1 MSKEVNLIDELTK
14 LFSMKYMKLN
24 YNTFLKKNKSA
35 KIIAIDIDNFKH
47 INDQF
52 GHEEG
57 DNSLKYFSNTLLK
70 VFSDNETNMIVR
82 RSGDEFI
89 ILTSL
94 SNEEIELRIESAH
107 KLIEFYES
115 SESICCAFRF
125 SCGIVSAEH
134 GIESTMD
141 KADAMMYEAKR
152 KKLKTFFYNEE
163 TYKEA
168 KADSRYLTYFDNSV
182 TTSSTHFNRQE
193 IFTIEGIST
202 GIEELYTR
210 DKNDNTFFEQDK
222 YEMLRKNYRLQKI
235 DLLNLEKLFMNSR
248 TINGKIML
256 NIHNQTLFNDR
267 INFIDQLRNFIE
279 IGNLNPNQIILS
291 INVRML
297 NCDINSLNQAIIILR
312 QFGFEICLDS
322 YSDEIGNG
330 SNYIWHKIDIDY
342 MKICREYWI
351 QGINNPKINKDI
363 QSLVSNM
370 QETITIP
377 IFSIVTSDLEHEF
390 IEATGNKVYVKGNY
404 YKKEKGM

>member
-1 MSKEVNLIDELTK
+1 MSKEINLIDELTR

-24 YNTFLKKNKSA
+24 YNTFLKKNKRV
-35 KIIAIDIDNFKH
+35 KLIAIDIDNFKH

-57 DNSLKYFSNTLLK
+57 DNSLRYFSNTLLK
-70 VFSDNETNMIVR
+70 VFSDSETNMIVR

-94 SNEEIELRIESAH
+94 SNEEIELRIESVH

-152 KKLKTFFYNEE
+152 KKLQTFFYNEE
-163 TYKEA
+163 TYNEA

-182 TTSSTHFNRQE
+182 TSSSTHFNRQE

-210 DKNDNTFFEQDK
+210 IRVIILFLSMINMKC
-222 YEMLRKNYRLQKI
+222 
-235 DLLNLEKLFMNSR
+235 LEK
-248 TINGKIML
+248 TIG
-256 NIHNQTLFNDR
+256 
-267 INFIDQLRNFIE
+267 
-279 IGNLNPNQIILS
+279 
-291 INVRML
+291 
-297 NCDINSLNQAIIILR
+297 C
-312 QFGFEICLDS
+312 
-322 YSDEIGNG
+322 
-330 SNYIWHKIDIDY
+330 
-342 MKICREYWI
+342 
-351 QGINNPKINKDI
+351 
-363 QSLVSNM
+363 
-370 QETITIP
+370 
-377 IFSIVTSDLEHEF
+377 
-390 IEATGNKVYVKGNY
+390 
-404 YKKEKGM
+404 KK